1 MYKRK
6 IEYINNENINN
17 DKDYNSKRLK
27 KYNESS
33 MICDDNNTN
42 KDTNPTKFINNI
54 NHINPE
60 KYVNDNFIIKRPK
73 YDKVN
78 TYMDIY
84 KCNIH
89 NNDKEIC
96 NLYECNGITYIHN
109 IIGEYYTYI
118 N

>member
-6 IEYINNENINN
+6 INNENVNNENINN

-33 MICDDNNTN
+33 MICDD
-42 KDTNPTKFINNI
+42 DTINSI
-54 NHINPE
+54 KPE
-60 KYVNDNFIIKRPK
+60 KYVNDDFIIKRPK
-73 YDKVN
+73 YDKVSN
-78 TYMDIY
+78 YMDIY

-96 NLYECNGITYIHN
+96 NLYECNGITHIHN
-109 IIGEYYTYI
+109 IIKESYTYI